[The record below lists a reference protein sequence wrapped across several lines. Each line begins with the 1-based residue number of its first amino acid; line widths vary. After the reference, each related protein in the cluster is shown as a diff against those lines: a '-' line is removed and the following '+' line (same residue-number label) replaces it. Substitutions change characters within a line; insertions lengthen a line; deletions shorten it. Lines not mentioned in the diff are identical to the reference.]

1 MAAAGGEILQQSLTT
16 VREFLLNLRVNK
28 CKAKVVKQFVER
40 RHNQK
45 PPVASTATAVP
56 IREDGRDPTVREGA
70 QKRRT
75 KMKRHA
81 YMMIALMVLVGSMA
95 VAAQA
100 QTGSRTQLVANI
112 PFQFNVGDKAMP
124 AGEYTVSQVNPSSDH
139 AVLQL
144 RSKDGKNTM
153 MIQMTNMIGKRNETA
168 RLVFNRYGNDSYFA
182 EAWIPSD
189 ANGLRANRSKSERAA
204 RQELAGVKPATET
217 VALKAR
223 SSK

>member
-1 MAAAGGEILQQSLTT
+1 
-16 VREFLLNLRVNK
+16 
-28 CKAKVVKQFVER
+28 
-40 RHNQK
+40 
-45 PPVASTATAVP
+45 
-56 IREDGRDPTVREGA
+56 
-70 QKRRT
+70 
-75 KMKRHA
+75 MKRHA
-81 YMMIALMVLVGSMA
+81 YMMIALMVLVGLMA

-112 PFQFNVGDKAMP
+112 PFQFNVGDQAMP
-124 AGEYTVSQVNPSSDH
+124 AGEYTVSQVNPSSDR

-168 RLVFNRYGNDSYFA
+168 RLVFNRYGSDSYFA

-189 ANGLRANRSKSERAA
+189 ANGLRAHRSKSERAA